1 MSVRVMFSYRGS
13 KLFLQ
18 FHYLFTAALHR
29 HGPVLFFIFSIVFF
43 GPPRLCVAKNI
54 LIWVVKGKEER

>member
-18 FHYLFTAALHR
+18 FHYPFTAALHR
-29 HGPVLFFIFSIVFF
+29 HGPVLFFIFSIVFWSAEVMRRQKYF
-43 GPPRLCVAKNI
+43 DLGC
-54 LIWVVKGKEER
+54 